1 MEENELGRIRE
12 LANAAAAGPWAAS
25 IEGRDHVGGSNII
38 MTQAAKNGLRRDFD
52 ILGATPADMDFIA
65 SARQDIVALL
75 DEVQRLQRIVET
87 KETNRDRHN

>member
-1 MEENELGRIRE
+1 MEENELERIRE

-25 IEGRDHVGGSNII
+25 IEGRDHVSGSNII
-38 MTQAAKNGLRRDFD
+38 MTQTTDKGLGRDFD

-65 SARQDIVALL
+65 SARQDIVTLL

-87 KETNRDRHN
+87 RNNRDRHN